1 MIPGNTFY
9 LVQCATRMA
18 QPAAGNHRHETA
30 AGCGDRCQQKAD
42 FVPNAA
48 GRVFVDHGAAQFLG
62 CPIEHSAG
70 RGHFGREFRSLVK
83 GLVDASIPAEQVSA
97 LAMAV
102 IFKSMTFDE
111 AAKLTTEMASSGT
124 VLDWRAEELGG
135 PVIDKHSTGGVGDK
149 VSFLLAPIAA
159 ACGCFVPMISGRGLG
174 HTGGTLDKIES
185 IPGYQATPDFDLFK
199 KVVKSTGCAII
210 GQTADLAPADRRF
223 YAIRDITA
231 TIESVPL
238 ITASI
243 LSKKIA
249 AGLEGL
255 VMDVKVGTGAF
266 MQSFERATKL
276 AKSIIGTAATAGLKT
291 HALITDMNEVLG
303 QTAGN
308 AVEIAES
315 VEFLK
320 NENREHRLNEVV
332 DALCAEM
339 LIVTGL
345 ETDQDTARGRVEAAI
360 TSGEAAEVFS
370 RMVAELG
377 GPVDCVDKYTEY
389 LPKPSVLKPAHPSDV
404 GFLAEV
410 DAHAVGNAI
419 IELGGGRQHIGDE
432 LDLAVGISDIAQIG
446 EMVGTDRPLAVVHAA
461 SEEDADLACE
471 LISQACRISADR
483 PDERP
488 IVYEILS
495 AE

>member
-1 MIPGNTFY
+1 MLFADVIQKKRDGGE
-9 LVQCATRMA
+9 L
-18 QPAAGNHRHETA
+18 TA
-30 AGCGDRCQQKAD
+30 
-42 FVPNAA
+42 PE
-48 GRVFVDHGAAQFLG
+48 
-62 CPIEHSAG
+62 IE
-70 RGHFGREFRSLVK
+70 FFVK
-83 GLVDASIPAEQVSA
+83 GLADSSIPAEQVSA
-97 LAMAV
+97 LAMAIV
-102 IFKSMTFDE
+102 FKSMTFE
-111 AAKLTTEMASSGT
+111 ETATLTTAMASSGT
-124 VLDWRAEELGG
+124 VLDWRSEDLGG

-185 IPGYQATPDFDLFK
+185 IPGYQATPDFELFK

-231 TIESVPL
+231 TIESIPL

-249 AGLEGL
+249 AGLDGL
-255 VMDVKVGTGAF
+255 VMDVKVGSGAF
-266 MQSFERATKL
+266 MTSVERAGKL

-315 VEFLK
+315 IEFLT
-320 NENREHRLNEVV
+320 NNNRESRLNEVV
-332 DALCAEM
+332 AALCAEM
-339 LIVTGL
+339 LILTGV
-345 ETDQDTARGRVEAAI
+345 EKDHSAARGKVEAAI

-377 GPVDCVDKYTEY
+377 GPADFLDKYTEY
-389 LPKPSVLKPAHPSDV
+389 LPKAAICKPVRPSEV
-404 GFLAEV
+404 GYLAGT
-410 DAHAVGNAI
+410 DAHAIGNAI
-419 IELGGGRQHIGDE
+419 IQIGGGRQQLGDE
-432 LDLAVGISDIAQIG
+432 LDLAVGITDIAQIG
-446 EMVGTDRPLAVVHAA
+446 EMVGADRPLGVVHAA
-461 SEEDADLACE
+461 SEEDADLAAG
-471 LISQACRISADR
+471 LIREACTISADQ
-483 PDERP
+483 PAERP
-488 IVYEILS
+488 VIYETLT